1 MFCWKKMPPTHKTK
15 SISYKSN
22 SGLKFHIPSLKIKPF
37 TSIIQNFSTLS
48 CIFEDIIH
56 FLNIHCKSRK
66 KKKIFKTNV
75 PKTPERRPI
84 GFAQRQ
90 RGTVGLIQVLH
101 LSSLSSHHVQFFEQ
115 QFEWNANHM
124 RDAHSK
130 STYYQGMALLLQ
142 DTTITAGILQ
152 SSNQKKL
159 EISNATYPTIPS
171 FKDDLTSK
179 QDLVWQ

>member
-1 MFCWKKMPPTHKTK
+1 
-15 SISYKSN
+15 
-22 SGLKFHIPSLKIKPF
+22 
-37 TSIIQNFSTLS
+37 
-48 CIFEDIIH
+48 
-56 FLNIHCKSRK
+56 
-66 KKKIFKTNV
+66 
-75 PKTPERRPI
+75 
-84 GFAQRQ
+84 
-90 RGTVGLIQVLH
+90 
-101 LSSLSSHHVQFFEQ
+101 
-115 QFEWNANHM
+115 M

-159 EISNATYPTIPS
+159 EISYATYPTIPS

>member
-84 GFAQRQ
+84 GFAKRQ
-90 RGTVGLIQVLH
+90 CGTTLNSSP
-101 LSSLSSHHVQFFEQ
+101 SSLLLILTPRLVLRIAVRMEC
-115 QFEWNANHM
+115 
-124 RDAHSK
+124 K
-130 STYYQGMALLLQ
+130 SYARCSLKIYILLGNG
-142 DTTITAGILQ
+142 TPSTRYATTAGILQ

-159 EISNATYPTIPS
+159 EISNATYPTIHP
-171 FKDDLTSK
+171 L
-179 QDLVWQ
+179 L

>member
-1 MFCWKKMPPTHKTK
+1 MYKKQNWRDNYYQINQKWMFCWKQMPPTHKTK

-37 TSIIQNFSTLS
+37 TTSIIQNFSTLS

-84 GFAQRQ
+84 GFAQRK
-90 RGTVGLIQVLH
+90 RGTICLIQVLL

-130 STYYQGMALLLQ
+130 STYYRMALLVS
-142 DTTITAGILQ
+142 DRATT
-152 SSNQKKL
+152 
-159 EISNATYPTIPS
+159 
-171 FKDDLTSK
+171 
-179 QDLVWQ
+179 